1 MYKMFFFLNPTEKA
15 IDTIIVE
22 FDELNICS
30 PYIVAENSVEI
41 AQY

>member
-1 MYKMFFFLNPTEKA
+1 MYKMFFFNPIEKA

-22 FDELNICS
+22 LDELNICL
-30 PYIVAENSVEI
+30 PYIMAENSVEI